1 MPASSREDIQ
11 RGIVYVLL
19 AVFTFS
25 AVNALIKWLSAV
37 YPVTELVF
45 FRSVF
50 ALAPTFALVA
60 THGGISQLRTRRF
73 GEHLARA
80 FIQFLSMTSI
90 FTAFS
95 MMPLADAIAIT
106 FAAPLFMTVLS
117 IPLLGE
123 RVGIHRWGAVVVG
136 FAGVLLMVR
145 PGPGVLESGAVFA
158 LMNAFLSASVT
169 IALRRLSVTESST
182 TLVFYQIVIP
192 AGLSTLLLPFGWV
205 TPTWDGCRRDG
216 AERHPGGGGAVLVAP
231 GVPFRPGL
239 GRGTLQLH
247 VDDLGGGVRLSHLG
261 RRPDAAPVHRRPDRD
276 RERPLYPL
284 PRDGPPCRAP
294 TATTGGPDAELT
306 LIPFIRAIRRL

>member
-145 PGPGVLESGAVFA
+145 PGPGVLESGAIFA

-205 TPTWDGCRRDG
+205 TPTWTD
-216 AERHPGGGGAVLVAP
+216 A
-231 GVPFRPGL
+231 GVMAL
-239 GRGTLQLH
+239 SGTLA
-247 VDDLGGGVRLSHLG
+247 GVGQYWWTQAFRFAPASV
-261 RRPDAAPVHRRPDRD
+261 AAPFSYTSMIWAVAFGYLIWGDVPTLPLFTGALIVIASGLYILYRETVRHAARP
-276 RERPLYPL
+276 PQ
-284 PRDGPPCRAP
+284 PPAAP
-294 TATTGGPDAELT
+294 TQS
-306 LIPFIRAIRRL
+306 

>member
-1 MPASSREDIQ
+1 REEIQ

-45 FRSVF
+45 FRSLF
-50 ALAPTFALVA
+50 ALAPTFVLVA
-60 THGGISQLRTRRF
+60 THGAISQMRTRRF

-80 FIQFLSMTSI
+80 IIQFLSMMSI

-136 FAGVLLMVR
+136 FAGVLLMVQ

-169 IALRRLSVTESST
+169 IALRRMSVTESST

-205 TPTWDGCRRDG
+205 TPTWTDAGVMALSGILAGVGQYWWTQAFRLAPASVAAPFSYTSMIWAVAFGYLIWGDVPTLLLFAGALIVTASGLYILYRETVRH
-216 AERHPGGGGAVLVAP
+216 AERPP
-231 GVPFRPGL
+231 KPP
-239 GRGTLQLH
+239 
-247 VDDLGGGVRLSHLG
+247 
-261 RRPDAAPVHRRPDRD
+261 AAP
-276 RERPLYPL
+276 
-284 PRDGPPCRAP
+284 
-294 TATTGGPDAELT
+294 TQS
-306 LIPFIRAIRRL
+306 